1 MLQSMGSQR
10 VRHSFTTE
18 QQVINCNKDFQI
30 DRKIDRQMNVQTE
43 IHTEIQKQV
52 EIHSLFL

>member
-10 VRHSFTTE
+10 VGHSFTTE

-43 IHTEIQKQV
+43 IHTEIQKQA
-52 EIHSLFL
+52 EIHSFL